1 MFDLN
6 YPCKFCSHQLYLI
19 IVLVLIIYWHLV
31 CLIFIEPTRSSVVFQ
46 CMGLP
51 FLCFL
56 FMTTKCILID
66 LLKYCGIIIHWQI
79 MRRKSCL
86 TCMLDYKLKHQL
98 PHLSVKYFSVIH
110 RAKRSQKILLFQML
124 FQQKFYDLSTYIH
137 GIYSAYHDQ
146 IALNI
151 VLD

>member
-56 FMTTKCILID
+56 FMTTNCILID
-66 LLKYCGIIIHWQI
+66 LLKHCGIIIHWQKLW
-79 MRRKSCL
+79 RKSCL
-86 TCMLDYKLKHQL
+86 SAWLQIKTSTPTHFSK
-98 PHLSVKYFSVIH
+98 VFSVIH
-110 RAKRSQKILLFQML
+110 RAKRFQKILLFQML
-124 FQQKFYDLSTYIH
+124 CQQKFMILQYINSW
-137 GIYSAYHDQ
+137 Y
-146 IALNI
+146 L
-151 VLD
+151 LC